1 MFIYIYIEYFKNPA
15 FYIWIIE
22 LFYILHIEYLK
33 LPNRYGT
40 VLHSS
45 LLLWRTSLLWFWKSV
60 PVLTNLDWNHQLTSD

>member
-45 LLLWRTSLLWFWKSV
+45 LLLWRTSCSGSENQSQFLLTW
-60 PVLTNLDWNHQLTSD
+60 TGTTS